1 MKMFMIIIIKYEI
14 GLDLPDIAVQRIA
27 RIFYI
32 SHHLLLQRCGGAMG
46 ESFGPASGRLG
57 VRIQAATARVEKQVV
72 TAPLLN
78 ARQ

>member
-27 RIFYI
+27 RIFDI

-46 ESFGPASGRLG
+46 
-57 VRIQAATARVEKQVV
+57 
-72 TAPLLN
+72 
-78 ARQ
+78 